1 MQPQKESQVSQ
12 VLKMGEK
19 LSLGEELGSMV
30 DDPVPEACVSH
41 V

>member
-19 LSLGEELGSMV
+19 LSLGEELGSRV
-30 DDPVPEACVSH
+30 DDPEECVSH
-41 V
+41 S